1 MFGLKA
7 KLIAAAVVLIAL
19 GALAWR
25 INAWR
30 NGYLERDQAVAD
42 LAAYEA
48 AVAAREKE
56 ASEERARA
64 ALRSAELSAVLAK
77 TETELADLR
86 SNPIT
91 RVVTRERII
100 NGVSCPDPRLGP
112 DVARMWNQQADA
124 ASRAVLASD

>member
-1 MFGLKA
+1 MIGWQVKA
-7 KLIAAAVVLIAL
+7 IAAAVVLIAL

-48 AVAAREKE
+48 AVATREKE

-64 ALRSAELSAVLAK
+64 ALRAAELSAVLAR

-124 ASRAVLASD
+124 ATRAVLATD